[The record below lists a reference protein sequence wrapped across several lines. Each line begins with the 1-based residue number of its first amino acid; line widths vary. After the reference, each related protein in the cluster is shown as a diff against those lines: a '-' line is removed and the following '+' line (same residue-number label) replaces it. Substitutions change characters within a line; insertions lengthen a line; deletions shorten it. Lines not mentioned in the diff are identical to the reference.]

1 MTLQDIPIGSK
12 VELTRDLDG
21 LSKGSTGIVIY
32 TSFGRLD
39 IDHIEGE
46 YTPYCDYCDSHTCD
60 CEEEEDWFEN
70 HGKSEEFCIYD
81 IKHIKVLSTP
91 QVDTLI
97 LLV

>member
-12 VELTRDLDG
+12 VELTRDVDG

-32 TSFGRLD
+32 TSSGRLD

-46 YTPYCDYCDSHTCD
+46 YTPYCDDCDSHTCGCND
-60 CEEEEDWFEN
+60 EEDWEWDHHSDDDFT
-70 HGKSEEFCIYD
+70 IYD